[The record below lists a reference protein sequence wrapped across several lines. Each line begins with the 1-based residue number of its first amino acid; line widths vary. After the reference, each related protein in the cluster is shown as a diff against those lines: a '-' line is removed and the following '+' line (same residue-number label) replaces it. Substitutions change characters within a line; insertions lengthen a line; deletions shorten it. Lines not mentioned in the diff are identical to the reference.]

1 MNNSII
7 SDYII
12 ARRSDT
18 TYPPHLMA
26 RADKLTKAPT
36 HDNVIASDIA
46 SFFRGIFKPEV
57 VT

>member
-1 MNNSII
+1 II

-18 TYPPHLMA
+18 TYPAHLMD

-36 HDNVIASDIA
+36 HDNVIANDIA
-46 SFFRGIFKPEV
+46 SFFRGVFKPEV